1 MWAKMQQEKVSII
14 FSVEMYGIS
23 KGKAAFLEAL

>member
-1 MWAKMQQEKVSII
+1 MWEKMQQEKSIHY
-14 FSVEMYGIS
+14 FFCEMYGIS

>member
-14 FSVEMYGIS
+14 FSVYGIS